1 MIKLN
6 KFVRTAVASAV
17 IALGSSAAMASPQF
31 QVDPTSI
38 AGTGSVFTADFVLGG
53 SSALI
58 TSLGGGNYQSEGWI
72 NYTTF
77 MNGPS
82 TVAVNQTRVGFDY
95 SLFATFTQT
104 FACGGLLGVGVSC
117 ASTGVNL
124 SLWADPGITN
134 VFNAAALPGTAATV
148 TDTGVADILLGT
160 ANTVLVGF
168 AGISPLGG
176 AFQNITTNFNLT
188 AAGSNYFIAPVP
200 FYSLAFSNFNN
211 TSTGIACAPS
221 CAAATTVA
229 INNENGGTDFNNVPE
244 PATLALVGLGLL
256 GMGAARRRKA

>member
-38 AGTGSVFTADFVLGG
+38 AGTGSIFTADFVLGG

-77 MNGPS
+77 MNGAATILPGQS
-82 TVAVNQTRVGFDY
+82 RVGVDY
-95 SLFATFTQT
+95 GIFATFTQT
-104 FACGGLLGVGVSC
+104 FNCGGALGVGVSC
-117 ASTGVNL
+117 AATGINL
-124 SLWADPGITN
+124 SLWADVGLTN
-134 VFNAAALPGTAATV
+134 TFIAAALPGTAATV
-148 TDTGVADILLGT
+148 TDNGAADILLGT
-160 ANTVLVGF
+160 SNAVLFGV
-168 AGISPLGG
+168 AGLNGAGG
-176 AFQNITTNFNLT
+176 AFQNVTTNFSLT
-188 AAGSNYFIAPVP
+188 AAGADYFIAPVP
-200 FYSLAFSNFNN
+200 FYTLAFSNFNN
-211 TSTGIACAPS
+211 TSQGIACAPS
-221 CAAATTVA
+221 CAAATTVS